1 MKFRIIKRKEVVG
14 NNYKYAFQVM
24 IGDIWQFV
32 DLHREIGTNSL
43 VPSWYDYV
51 EDCKQAAKNYYYHYY
66 YDKSEEVVEEF
77 EL

>member
-1 MKFRIIKRKEVVG
+1 MKFRILKRKEVVG
-14 NNYKYAFQVM
+14 NKYKYAFQVM

-43 VPSWYDYV
+43 VPSWYDYLQ
-51 EDCKQAAKNYYYHYY
+51 DCKHQAEKYYYQHSYK
-66 YDKSEEVVEEF
+66 DAQIIEEF